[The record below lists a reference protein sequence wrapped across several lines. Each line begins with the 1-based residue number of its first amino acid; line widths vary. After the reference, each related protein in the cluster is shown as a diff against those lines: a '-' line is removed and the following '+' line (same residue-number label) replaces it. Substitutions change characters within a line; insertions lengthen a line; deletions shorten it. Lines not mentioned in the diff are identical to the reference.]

1 MKYKDLAYWLEPALR
16 YVRRGRRKFW
26 TNKER
31 CHIELRELSWDE
43 LQALSP
49 ELDRALG
56 LHQGVAWARVN
67 PYLGR
72 VVAQYDGT
80 PELREKLV
88 REVER
93 VEAQMGLSD
102 HPLPVRDPEQHPGDA
117 APIRRVAVELAAE
130 IASLLAGTVLD
141 RIGFKPLALGIDL
154 AALLRVVETLPAL
167 RKTIERA
174 VSIASTELGLEL
186 GRALAQT
193 LLQGRG
199 GPIVGILHLSL
210 RMRELIARRRLWEA
224 CEPELCADPACYP
237 GSDEV
242 PREPRPRPRQQGPVE
257 QYTNRASRASLGI
270 FGLAFLGTRSLESAS
285 SAIFAGVPR
294 QAQHGR
300 DAFAAHFAVRLA
312 RAGILVIDPHV
323 LRKLERL
330 DTAVMTGE
338 LLGEADAR
346 ARELVTA
353 VRRAGLRLVVA
364 ESTGDEATWA
374 RPEEISASTAHE
386 VVRSLQARGH
396 RVCFI
401 SCHASPA
408 LAEADCGIGLCAAGP
423 RPPWGAHVF
432 CRSGVADAV
441 FVLDG
446 ITAARRASRQS
457 VRLSMGEAGLGAML
471 AFYGLDRTTTQR
483 IMAAA
488 NATSILSMANAIR
501 IAHSVERR
509 AYVGDADTVPWHSF
523 ATGAVLEQVA
533 SRPEGLR
540 EDEAAARRVPPPS
553 LPSPLA
559 HFGRMF
565 FEELANPMAP
575 ILIAGAGLSAM
586 TGSVTDAALIT
597 GVLVINGAFGGV
609 QRYRTE
615 RALLHMARSEKHKVR
630 VRRGG
635 AVVLGES
642 TLLIDSTH
650 LVPGDVIELEAG
662 DVVPADCRILEAIGL
677 EVDESSLTGES
688 LPVAKN
694 AEPSI
699 ADAVAE
705 RSSML
710 YDGTSIAAGQASAV
724 VVAVGEA
731 TEARRALA
739 GAKAAPESGVERR
752 LASLTALTAPVA
764 AAGGIV
770 LAAAGLIRGQ
780 PARNVISTGVSLAV
794 AAVPEGLPLLAT
806 LAQLAAAS
814 RLSRRGAL
822 VRNPRAIEA
831 LGRMDLL
838 CADKTGTLTEGRIC
852 LRIVSDGESEQNLDE
867 LDLEHR
873 RILAVA
879 VRASPERRNGAELP
893 HMTDRALV
901 DGAQHVG
908 VAGAEGVEA
917 LERSGELPFEP
928 SRGYHAGLARV
939 AGGHLISVKGA
950 PEVVLPRCRSW
961 RSGSIELTD
970 AMRQRLFQ
978 QSMSLARRGHRVLAV
993 AERRAEAIDQIAD
1006 EHVDQLDLRG
1016 FVAFSDPIRQ
1026 TARAAVG
1033 DLHRAGVDVVMITG
1047 DHPST
1052 AEAIAVELG
1061 LRNGADVVTGPELDR
1076 LSDSELDRLLQQVHV
1091 FARVTPAQ
1099 KVRVV
1104 AAFKR
1109 LGRVVAMTG
1118 DGANDAPA
1126 IRLADVGIAMGE
1138 RSTAAAREAADLI
1151 VVDERIET
1159 IVHAALE
1166 GRALWASVREA
1177 VAMLV
1182 GGNLGEICFTVLGGL
1197 VSAQS
1202 PLNARQLLLV
1212 NLLTDSLPALAV
1224 ALKPPAGKTPE
1235 ELMREGPDASLGSAL
1250 TREIGA
1256 RAIVTGGATALA
1268 WVSASLTGT
1277 AERAG
1282 TVALLTLT
1290 GTQLTQTLL
1299 LGSRTASVL
1308 ATGLGSLAALLAIV
1322 ETPGL
1327 SQFFGCRPL
1336 GPIGLLQAAAA
1347 TAVGTGAAYLWPRL
1361 ARSAPAS

>member
-1 MKYKDLAYWLEPALR
+1 
-16 YVRRGRRKFW
+16 VRRGRRKIW
-26 TNKER
+26 TNGAR
-31 CHIELRELSWDE
+31 CHVELRELSWDE

-49 ELDRALG
+49 ELERALG
-56 LHQGVAWARVN
+56 VHQGVAWARVN

-72 VVAQYDGT
+72 VVAQYNGS
-80 PELREKLV
+80 PHVREALV

-93 VEAQMGLSD
+93 LEARMGLSD
-102 HPLPVRDPEQHPGDA
+102 HPFPVRDPEQHPGDP
-117 APIRRVAVELAAE
+117 APIRRVGIEMGAGV
-130 IASLLAGTVLD
+130 ASLLAGSVLG
-141 RIGFKPLALGIDL
+141 RVGFKPLALGMDL
-154 AALLRVVETLPAL
+154 AALLRVVETIPSL
-167 RKTIERA
+167 RKALERA
-174 VSIASTELGLEL
+174 ASIASTELGLEL
-186 GRALAQT
+186 GRSLSQT
-193 LLQGRG
+193 MLQGTA
-199 GPIVGILHLSL
+199 GPLAGILHLSL
-210 RMRELIARRRLWEA
+210 RMRELLARRRLWEA
-224 CEPELCADPACYP
+224 CEPELCADPGCHP
-237 GSDEV
+237 GSETV
-242 PREPRPRPRQQGPVE
+242 PREPRPQPRQQGPVE
-257 QYTNRASRASLGI
+257 QYTSRASRASLGL
-270 FGLAFLGTRSLESAS
+270 FGLAFLGTRSVESAS

-312 RAGILVIDPHV
+312 RAGILVLDPHV

-338 LLGEADAR
+338 LLGAADAR
-346 ARELVTA
+346 ARELVSA
-353 VRRAGLRLVVA
+353 VRRAGLRLAVA
-364 ESTGDEATWA
+364 ESTGGEATWA
-374 RPEEISASTAHE
+374 RPDEISASSAHE
-386 VVRSLQARGH
+386 IVRALQAHGH
-396 RVCFI
+396 RVCFL
-401 SCHASPA
+401 SCGPSPA
-408 LAEADCGIGLCAAGP
+408 LAEADCGIGLCAAGA

-446 ITAARRASRQS
+446 IAAARRAARQS
-457 VRLSMGEAGLGAML
+457 VRLSMGEAGLGGMF
-471 AFYGLDRTTTQR
+471 AFSGLDRATTRR
-483 IMAAA
+483 IMTAA

-501 IAHSVERR
+501 IAHAVERR
-509 AYVGDADTVPWHSF
+509 AHIGEADALPWHSL
-523 ATGAVLEQVA
+523 AIEAVLEQVA
-533 SRPEGLR
+533 SRAEGLR
-540 EDEAAARRVPPPS
+540 EDEAATRRVPPPS

-559 HFGRMF
+559 HFGHMV

-597 GVLVINGAFGGV
+597 GVLVINGIYGGV

-615 RALLHMARSEKHKVR
+615 RALLHMARTEKHKVR

-635 AVVLGES
+635 FAVLGQS
-642 TLLIDSTH
+642 TLLIDSTD
-650 LVPGDVIELEAG
+650 LVPGDVVELEAG
-662 DVVPADCRILEAIGL
+662 DVVPADCRILEAVGL

-688 LPVAKN
+688 LPVAKR
-694 AEPSI
+694 AEPSV
-699 ADAVAE
+699 ADPVAE

-710 YDGTSIAAGQASAV
+710 YDGTSVAAGQASAV

-739 GAKAAPESGVERR
+739 GAEAAPESGVERR
-752 LASLTALTAPVA
+752 LAALTALTAPIA
-764 AAGGIV
+764 AAGGLV
-770 LAAAGLIRGQ
+770 LAAAGLARGQ
-780 PARNVISTGVSLAV
+780 SGYNVISTGVSLAV

-806 LAQLAAAS
+806 LAQMAAAR
-814 RLSRRGAL
+814 RLSRHGAL

-838 CADKTGTLTEGRIC
+838 CADKTGTLTEGRIR
-852 LRIVSDGESEQNLDE
+852 LRAISDGSSEQDVDVLDA
-867 LDLEHR
+867 EHR

-879 VRASPERRNGAELP
+879 VRASPERKNGDELP
-893 HMTDRALV
+893 HMTDRALL
-901 DGAQHVG
+901 DGAQHAGVG
-908 VAGAEGVEA
+908 SAEGVEA
-917 LERSGELPFEP
+917 LERLGELPFEP

-939 AGGHLISVKGA
+939 AGGQLISVKGA
-950 PEVVLPRCRSW
+950 PEVLLPRCRAW
-961 RSGSIELTD
+961 RRDGDAIELTD
-970 AMRQRLFQ
+970 AMRKQLLQ
-978 QSMSLARRGHRVLAV
+978 QSMSVARRGYRVLAV
-993 AERRAEAIDQIAD
+993 AERAADALEQIAD
-1006 EHVDQLDLRG
+1006 EHVEQLDLCG
-1016 FVAFSDPIRQ
+1016 FVAFSDPVRQ
-1026 TARAAVG
+1026 TARAAVS
-1033 DLHRAGVDVVMITG
+1033 DLRRAGVEVVMITG

-1061 LRNGADVVTGPELDR
+1061 LRNGADVVTGPELEL
-1076 LSDSELDRLLQQVHV
+1076 LSDPDLDRLIPQVHV

-1099 KVRVV
+1099 KVRIVR
-1104 AAFKR
+1104 AFQR

-1126 IRLADVGIAMGE
+1126 IRLADIGIAMGE
-1138 RSTAAAREAADLI
+1138 GSTAAAREAADLI

-1166 GRALWASVREA
+1166 GRALWASVRDA

-1182 GGNLGEICFTVLGGL
+1182 GGNLGEIGFTVLGAL

-1224 ALKPPAGKTPE
+1224 ALRPPTGKTPE
-1235 ELMREGPDASLGSAL
+1235 DLLREGPDVSLGSAL

-1256 RAIVTGGATALA
+1256 RAAVTGGAAALA
-1268 WVSASLTGT
+1268 WVSARLTGT

-1282 TVALLTLT
+1282 TVALLALT
-1290 GTQLTQTLL
+1290 GTQLTQTVL
-1299 LGSRTASVL
+1299 LGSRSLPVL

-1336 GPIGLLQAAAA
+1336 GPLGLLQAAGA
-1347 TAVGTGAAYLWPRL
+1347 TAVGTGAAYLWPRF
-1361 ARSAPAS
+1361 ARSA